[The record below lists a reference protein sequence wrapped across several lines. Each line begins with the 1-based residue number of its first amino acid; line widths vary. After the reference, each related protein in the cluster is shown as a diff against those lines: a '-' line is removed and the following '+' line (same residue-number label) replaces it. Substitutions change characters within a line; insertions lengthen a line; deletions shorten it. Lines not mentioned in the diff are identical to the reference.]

1 MSSSTPYRP
10 PRKQGAAFRFIVV
23 VMVPPLRGLMKRDW
37 RGGENIPRTGGV
49 VIAANHISHVDALAF
64 GHYIYGN
71 GRVPRFLAKSGV
83 FKNKF
88 VGRVLRA
95 AKQIPVYRDTADAAN
110 ALRDAIAAV
119 SDGQAVAMYPEGTI
133 SRDPALWPMAAK
145 SGAAR
150 IALTTGCPVIPVAQ
164 WGAQE
169 ILAYHEKKPHLLP
182 RKRMIMLAGPP
193 VDLDDLRALPQ
204 NADTLREAT
213 DRIMDAITE
222 LLAKVRGEEPPAR
235 RFVPADE
242 ADNDNEDGIENGL
255 GNGIGNGIGNGAGT
269 GAGIG
274 GRGAGNGTEND
285 NGVSA
290 AADRTAA
297 RGDAEGDSG
306 KQVES
311 A

>member
-23 VMVPPLRGLMKRDW
+23 VMVPPLRVLMKRDW

-71 GRVPRFLAKSGV
+71 GRIPRFLAKSGV

-88 VGRVLRA
+88 VGGVLRA
-95 AKQIPVYRDTADAAN
+95 AKQIPVYRDSADAAN
-110 ALRDAIAAV
+110 ALRDAISAV
-119 SDGQAVAMYPEGTI
+119 ENGQAVAVYPEGTI
-133 SRDPALWPMAAK
+133 TRDPSLWPMAAK

-150 IALTTGCPVIPVAQ
+150 IALATGCPVVPVAQ
-164 WGAQE
+164 WGPQE
-169 ILAYHEKKPHLLP
+169 ILAYHEKRPHILP

-193 VDLDDLRALPQ
+193 VDLDDLRAMPQ
-204 NADTLREAT
+204 TAATLREAT
-213 DRIMDAITE
+213 DRIMEAITE
-222 LLAKVRGEEPPAR
+222 LLAKLRGEEPPAQR
-235 RFVPADE
+235 YAS
-242 ADNDNEDGIENGL
+242 ANGTDNE
-255 GNGIGNGIGNGAGT
+255 
-269 GAGIG
+269 
-274 GRGAGNGTEND
+274 NGTENGTE
-285 NGVSA
+285 NGNEYGEGEA
-290 AADRTAA
+290 PHGAAA
-297 RGDAEGDSG
+297 RGDAEGESG

>member
-23 VMVPPLRGLMKRDW
+23 VMVPLLRVLMKRDW

-71 GRVPRFLAKSGV
+71 GRIPRFLAKSGV

-88 VGRVLRA
+88 VGAVLRA

-119 SDGQAVAMYPEGTI
+119 NDGQAVAVYPEGTI
-133 SRDPALWPMAAK
+133 SRDPGLWPMAAK

-150 IALTTGCPVIPVAQ
+150 IALATGCPVIPVAQ

-193 VDLDDLRALPQ
+193 VDLDDLRSAPQ
-204 NADTLREAT
+204 TAETLREAT

-222 LLAKVRGEEPPAR
+222 LLAKVRGEEPPAE
-235 RFVPADE
+235 RFVPAGG
-242 ADNDNEDGIENGL
+242 DNGSDDSGDNSGD
-255 GNGIGNGIGNGAGT
+255 T
-269 GAGIG
+269 DDH
-274 GRGAGNGTEND
+274 GAGNGAENGEVLAAGD
-285 NGVSA
+285 A
-290 AADRTAA
+290 AAAEA
-297 RGDAEGDSG
+297 AEGDSG

>member
-1 MSSSTPYRP
+1 MPSSTPYRP

-23 VMVPPLRGLMKRDW
+23 VLVPLLRVLMKRDW
-37 RGGENIPRTGGV
+37 RGGENIPEAGGV

-64 GHYIYGN
+64 GHYVYGN

-88 VGRVLRA
+88 VGGVLRA
-95 AKQIPVYRDTADAAN
+95 AKQIPVYRDSADAAN

-119 SDGQAVAMYPEGTI
+119 NDGQAVALYPEGTI
-133 SRDPALWPMAAK
+133 TRDPGLWPMAAK

-150 IALTTGCPVIPVAQ
+150 IALATGCPVVPVAQ

-169 ILAYHEKKPHLLP
+169 ILAYHEKRPHLLP

-193 VDLDDLRALPQ
+193 VDLDDLRGLPQ
-204 NADTLREAT
+204 NAETLREAT
-213 DRIMDAITE
+213 DRIMDAVTE
-222 LLAKVRGEEPPAR
+222 LLAKVRGEAPPAVR
-235 RFVPADE
+235 YVPVNGD
-242 ADNDNEDGIENGL
+242 DNGENGENEL
-255 GNGIGNGIGNGAGT
+255 D
-269 GAGIG
+269 
-274 GRGAGNGTEND
+274 TEPENKHE
-285 NGVSA
+285 NKH
-290 AADRTAA
+290 
-297 RGDAEGDSG
+297 EHENGDSG

>member
-1 MSSSTPYRP
+1 MPSSTPYRP

-23 VMVPPLRGLMKRDW
+23 VLVPLLRVLMKRDW
-37 RGGENIPRTGGV
+37 RGGENIPETGGV

-64 GHYIYGN
+64 GHYVYGN

-88 VGRVLRA
+88 VGGVLRA
-95 AKQIPVYRDTADAAN
+95 AKQIPVYRDSADAAN

-119 SDGQAVAMYPEGTI
+119 NDGQAVALYPEGTI
-133 SRDPALWPMAAK
+133 TRDPGLWPMAAK

-150 IALTTGCPVIPVAQ
+150 IALATGCPVVPVAQ

-169 ILAYHEKKPHLLP
+169 ILAYHEKRPHLLP

-193 VDLDDLRALPQ
+193 VDLDDLRGLPQ
-204 NADTLREAT
+204 TAETLREAT
-213 DRIMDAITE
+213 DRIMDAVTE
-222 LLAKVRGEEPPAR
+222 LLAKVRGEAPPVVRYA
-235 RFVPADE
+235 PANGD
-242 ADNDNEDGIENGL
+242 ENGENEL
-255 GNGIGNGIGNGAGT
+255 D
-269 GAGIG
+269 
-274 GRGAGNGTEND
+274 TEPENKHE
-285 NGVSA
+285 NKH
-290 AADRTAA
+290 
-297 RGDAEGDSG
+297 EHENGDSG

>member
-1 MSSSTPYRP
+1 MPSSTPYRP

-23 VMVPPLRGLMKRDW
+23 VMVPLLRVLMKRDW
-37 RGGENIPRTGGV
+37 RGGENIPASGGV

-64 GHYIYGN
+64 GHYVYGN
-71 GRVPRFLAKSGV
+71 GRIPRFLAKSGV

-95 AKQIPVYRDTADAAN
+95 AKQIPVYRDSADAAN

-119 SDGQAVAMYPEGTI
+119 NDGQAVAVYPEGTI
-133 SRDPALWPMAAK
+133 SRDPGLWPMAAK

-150 IALTTGCPVIPVAQ
+150 IALATGCPVVPVAQ

-182 RKRMIMLAGPP
+182 RKQMIMLAGPP
-193 VDLDDLRALPQ
+193 VDLDDLRGLPQ
-204 NADTLREAT
+204 TAQTLHEAT

-222 LLAKVRGEEPPAR
+222 LLAKVRGEEPPATR
-235 RFVPADE
+235 YVPG
-242 ADNDNEDGIENGL
+242 DGHDDDHGHDP
-255 GNGIGNGIGNGAGT
+255 GNGSEDSPGNSSENSPENKQT
-269 GAGIG
+269 HQ
-274 GRGAGNGTEND
+274 NHQND
-285 NGVSA
+285 NGA
-290 AADRTAA
+290 AEESGTAGPRT
-297 RGDAEGDSG
+297 GTEGESG

>member
-1 MSSSTPYRP
+1 
-10 PRKQGAAFRFIVV
+10 
-23 VMVPPLRGLMKRDW
+23 VMVPPLRVLMKRDW
-37 RGGENIPRTGGV
+37 RGGENIPKTGGV

-95 AKQIPVYRDTADAAN
+95 AKQIPVYRDSADAAN
-110 ALRDAIAAV
+110 ALRDAVAAV
-119 SDGQAVAMYPEGTI
+119 NDGQAVAVYPEGTI

-164 WGAQE
+164 WGPQE

-193 VDLDDLRALPQ
+193 VDLDDLRGLPQ
-204 NADTLREAT
+204 DADTLHAAT

-222 LLAKVRGEEPPAR
+222 LLAKVRAEEPPAR
-235 RFVPADE
+235 RYASADG
-242 ADNDNEDGIENGL
+242 ADNENGA
-255 GNGIGNGIGNGAGT
+255 GNGVGAGNNIGNGTGIGIGT
-269 GAGIG
+269 GGH
-274 GRGAGNGTEND
+274 GAGNGTED
-285 NGVSA
+285 ENGASA
-290 AADRTAA
+290 AAGRAVAPGAVED
-297 RGDAEGDSG
+297 ESG

>member
-1 MSSSTPYRP
+1 MPSSTPYRP

-23 VMVPPLRGLMKRDW
+23 VMVPPLRALMKRDW
-37 RGGENIPRTGGV
+37 RGGENIPKTGGV

-64 GHYIYGN
+64 GHYVYGN
-71 GRVPRFLAKSGV
+71 GRIPRFLAKSGV

-88 VGRVLRA
+88 VGGVLRA
-95 AKQIPVYRDTADAAN
+95 AKQIPVYRDTADAAK

-119 SDGQAVAMYPEGTI
+119 NDGQAVAVYPEGTI
-133 SRDPALWPMAAK
+133 SRDPGLWPMAAK

-150 IALTTGCPVIPVAQ
+150 IALATGCPVIPVAQ

-169 ILAYHEKKPHLLP
+169 ILAYHEKRPHLLP

-193 VDLDDLRALPQ
+193 VDLDDLRGLPQ
-204 NADTLREAT
+204 TADTLREAT

-222 LLAKVRGEEPPAR
+222 LLAKVRGEQPPAQR
-235 RFVPADE
+235 YVPAE
-242 ADNDNEDGIENGL
+242 GTDNGIENGIDDGIENG
-255 GNGIGNGIGNGAGT
+255 I
-269 GAGIG
+269 
-274 GRGAGNGTEND
+274 D
-285 NGVSA
+285 
-290 AADRTAA
+290 AD
-297 RGDAEGDSG
+297 GDESG

>member
-23 VMVPPLRGLMKRDW
+23 VMVPLLRVLMKRDW
-37 RGGENIPRTGGV
+37 RGGENIPETGGV

-64 GHYIYGN
+64 GHYVYGN
-71 GRVPRFLAKSGV
+71 GRIPRFLAKSGV

-88 VGRVLRA
+88 VGGVLRA
-95 AKQIPVYRDTADAAN
+95 ARQIPVYRDTADAAN

-119 SDGQAVAMYPEGTI
+119 NDGQAVAVYPEGTI

-150 IALTTGCPVIPVAQ
+150 IALATGCPVVPVAQ
-164 WGAQE
+164 WGPQE
-169 ILAYHEKKPHLLP
+169 ILAYHEKRPHLLP

-193 VDLDDLRALPQ
+193 VDLDDLRGLPQ

-235 RFVPADE
+235 RYVPVGG
-242 ADNDNEDGIENGL
+242 NDD
-255 GNGIGNGIGNGAGT
+255 
-269 GAGIG
+269 
-274 GRGAGNGTEND
+274 D
-285 NGVSA
+285 
-290 AADRTAA
+290 
-297 RGDAEGDSG
+297 GDAEGDSG

>member
-1 MSSSTPYRP
+1 MPSSTPYRP

-23 VMVPPLRGLMKRDW
+23 VIVPLLRVLMKRDW
-37 RGGENIPRTGGV
+37 RGGENVPETGGV

-64 GHYIYGN
+64 GHYVYGN

-88 VGRVLRA
+88 VGGVLRA

-119 SDGQAVAMYPEGTI
+119 NDGQAVALYPEGTI
-133 SRDPALWPMAAK
+133 TRDPGLWPMAAK

-150 IALTTGCPVIPVAQ
+150 IALATGCPVVPVAQ
-164 WGAQE
+164 WGPQE
-169 ILAYHEKKPHLLP
+169 ILAYHERRPHLLP

-193 VDLDDLRALPQ
+193 VDLDDLRGLPQ
-204 NADTLREAT
+204 TAETLREAT

-222 LLAKVRGEEPPAR
+222 LLAKVRGEAPPAVR
-235 RFVPADE
+235 YVPANGVE
-242 ADNDNEDGIENGL
+242 NGENGENGL
-255 GNGIGNGIGNGAGT
+255 DDE
-269 GAGIG
+269 
-274 GRGAGNGTEND
+274 RENE
-285 NGVSA
+285 N
-290 AADRTAA
+290 
-297 RGDAEGDSG
+297 GDSG